1 MSTVIKTHSI
11 STEEY
16 LRGELTSEIKH
27 ELIDGQVYAMAGASG
42 NHERIAMTIARKFG
56 NHLENLPCEP
66 FGSDMKVKAGFNFF
80 YPDVSVD
87 CDFDE
92 SQPYY
97 TESPIIIVE
106 VLSKSTRR
114 TDQTIKRRAYLN
126 LPSLQEY
133 VLIEQDFVDVEVV
146 RKSEGW
152 QSKHYYLG
160 DEVVFES
167 IELTLLVEDIY
178 HRVQNEDMLDFI
190 NQKLEESK

>member
-1 MSTVIKTHSI
+1 MSTIIQTHTI
-11 STEEY
+11 GTEEY
-16 LRGELTSEIKH
+16 LQGELSSEIKH
-27 ELIDGQVYAMAGASG
+27 ELIDGQAYAMAGASA
-42 NHERIAMTIARKFG
+42 NHERISMTLARKLG

-66 FGSDMKVKAGFNFF
+66 FGSDLKVKVGLNFF

-92 SQPYY
+92 SQPYF
-97 TESPIIIVE
+97 TETPIIIIE
-106 VLSKSTRR
+106 VLSKSTRK

-146 RKSEGW
+146 RRSEGW

-160 DEVVFES
+160 DEVTFES
-167 IELTLLVEDIY
+167 IELTVAVEAIY
-178 HRVQNEDMLDFI
+178 HRVQNEDMLQFLA
-190 NQKLEESK
+190 QKEE